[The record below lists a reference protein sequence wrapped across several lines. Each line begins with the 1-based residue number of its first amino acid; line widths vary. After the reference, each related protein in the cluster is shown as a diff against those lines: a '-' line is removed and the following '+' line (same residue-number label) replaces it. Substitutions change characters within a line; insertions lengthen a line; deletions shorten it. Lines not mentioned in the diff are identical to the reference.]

1 MAQMLMMW
9 TLRSSAGSVEYF
21 SLTLIAAARAPA
33 PPGGAPSPSTAPA
46 ASESGHGSVR
56 GGRAR
61 SKGAGPPAPPAT
73 PGASSSAP
81 RAPTLPR
88 PPHPGRLCLK
98 ERYKRSAP
106 ARGRGGGRWSHFP

>member
-9 TLRSSAGSVEYF
+9 TLLSSAGSVEYF
-21 SLTLIAAARAPA
+21 SLTLIAAASAPG

-61 SKGAGPPAPPAT
+61 SLEGGRASRSARHPGRQQLRAPSAHPAAPAPPW
-73 PGASSSAP
+73 PS
-81 RAPTLPR
+81 
-88 PPHPGRLCLK
+88 
-98 ERYKRSAP
+98 
-106 ARGRGGGRWSHFP
+106 FP